1 MSKAL
6 EDYFRTSVL
15 EISAPKAKQDDS
27 HQAWLEARSDDFTR
41 TLNKQALSPGWRR
54 RRNASSKNPS
64 QKFEHVAFKHLVKV
78 GALCPAKKFLKNK
91 S

>member
-6 EDYFRTSVL
+6 EDDFRGKVL

-27 HQAWLEARSDDFTR
+27 HQAWLGARAGDSL

-54 RRNASSKNPS
+54 RRNASRIPIRSLLLNIT
-64 QKFEHVAFKHLVKV
+64 
-78 GALCPAKKFLKNK
+78 
-91 S
+91 